1 MRALLAVLLGV
12 LMGAGSVSAAELT
25 SQQLA
30 AKAQDSLVFIAT
42 KYFDENTNQTKAAG
56 SGTGFVITAG
66 GLVLTAY
73 HVVKDWNGQSD
84 EDKANNPLRVRL
96 GSSHGDEV
104 DAQIVGIN
112 EQYDVALLQILK
124 PGTYKATGVC
134 FATTLKDGEA
144 VTAFG
149 FPDGLERQSSPGT
162 FGNAGA
168 ESGRW
173 AVSLNNAEGMSG
185 GPLYDAFG
193 DVVGIIR
200 STYGGQGAVNIVT
213 PVRRAKS
220 MIEDQTSF
228 TEECLRDA
236 PTLGISSD
244 TGLGGPTAVPVEPA
258 PSPEAPAETPAAPAE
273 TPAVAA
279 PASNSLWKDGDSYCD
294 DVRQMLAA
302 TANLKLLHYADT
314 GKAVTKVRAAPIK
327 ENLLFTVAMAH
338 DPYCGLDTDGAG
350 SSAIDCTLDITA
362 SQSAFKATFAT
373 AATDLGKCLKQLA
386 WSPSKAMPDCTP
398 TTDGVGCYFAWAKKG
413 QEMQLYG
420 FSSGA
425 PAVFGLGIYATL
437 PGK

>member
-1 MRALLAVLLGV
+1 MRALLVVLLGV

-56 SGTGFVITAG
+56 AGTGVVITAG

-104 DAQIVGIN
+104 DAQIVDIN

-236 PTLGISSD
+236 P
-244 TGLGGPTAVPVEPA
+244 PA
-258 PSPEAPAETPAAPAE
+258 PEAPAETPAAPAE

-279 PASNSLWKDGDSYCD
+279 PASNFLWKDGDSYCD

-386 WSPSKAMPDCTP
+386 WAPSKAMPDCTP
-398 TTDGVGCYFAWAKKG
+398 TADGVGCYFAWAKQG

-425 PAVFGLGIYATL
+425 PA
-437 PGK
+437 